1 MKHMFNRANTIVPY
15 YCVVSDH
22 WSKDIYILCTSNIK
36 DK

>member
-15 YCVVSDH
+15 YCVVCDH
-22 WSKDIYILCTSNIK
+22 WSKDIYILCTGNIK